1 MLFNLKVNMEE
12 IHMFSYNRLK
22 CFYMLQGKE
31 VVLEQDQYRKNDELV
46 TCIEKN
52 YELVTSRIKEVTGY
66 SKRMKKWGKPR
77 RQICKSAC

>member
-1 MLFNLKVNMEE
+1 MKKMFFNLKVNMEE

-46 TCIEKN
+46 TCIEKMMN
-52 YELVTSRIKEVTGY
+52 
-66 SKRMKKWGKPR
+66 
-77 RQICKSAC
+77 